1 MRTDDFL
8 EYTPEEKIQLQ
19 LERLQSTLNRAYRQ
33 VNFHRHR
40 MNAAAVEPGQI
51 ESLDDMSLL
60 PFLERSDFSEHYP
73 YELFAMPLRDIVRIH
88 TAPGISRN
96 PTVSGYT
103 SQDLDMW
110 RRITARALTAASVSA
125 HDILQVAFNQGL
137 ANWGRDYK
145 DSAEDIGVSVIPNT
159 QLSIDKQF
167 MILRDYKTTVLVTT
181 PAMAFQLADY
191 MHRMQVG
198 PAALNLHTMIIAG
211 ETISDGFRKDIEER
225 AFVTCW
231 LHYGLSEVP
240 GPAIAFECSAH
251 DGLHI
256 SEDHFL
262 AEIIDPETKA
272 ILPPGETGELVLTTL
287 TTRAFPLIRFRTG
300 DSARIMEAPCP
311 CGSPLARIQL
321 FPERT
326 DDIMKVDGVKI
337 HSRQVCNILEDTLP
351 VTTEQITC
359 RVTDDKGNKQLEI
372 LIPMNDEIFSD
383 EIKEIEKL
391 LRKTE
396 HRLREDLGV
405 AVLIRLVE
413 PTSRRSF
420 E

>member
-1 MRTDDFL
+1 MTTDDFL
-8 EYTPEEKIQLQ
+8 EYTREEKIQLQ

-40 MNAAAVEPGQI
+40 MNAAAVEPGQV
-51 ESLDDMSLL
+51 ESLADMSKL
-60 PFLERSDFSEHYP
+60 PFLERADFSEHYP
-73 YELFAMPLRDIVRIH
+73 YELFAVPLRDIVRIH

-103 SQDLDMW
+103 AQDLGMW
-110 RRITARALTAASVSA
+110 RRITERALSAASVSPQ
-125 HDILQVAFNQGL
+125 DILQVAFHQGL

-159 QLSIDKQF
+159 WLSIEKQF

-181 PAMAFQLADY
+181 PALAYQLADY
-191 MHRMQVG
+191 MHKTQVG

-211 ETISDGFRKDIEER
+211 ETISDDFRKAIEER
-225 AFVTCW
+225 AFVTSW

-272 ILPPGETGELVLTTL
+272 ILPAGETGELVLTTL

-300 DSARIMEAPCP
+300 DMARIIKAPCP
-311 CGSPLARIQL
+311 CGSPLGRIQW

-351 VTTEQITC
+351 VSTCEITC
-359 RVTDDKGNKQLEI
+359 RVTDDNGGKQLEI
-372 LIPMNDEIFSD
+372 LIPMNDALFSD

-405 AVLIRLVE
+405 AVFIRLIE
-413 PTSRRSF
+413 PTSRN
-420 E
+420 

>member
-1 MRTDDFL
+1 MKTDDFL
-8 EYTPEEKIQLQ
+8 TYTPEEKTQLQ

-33 VNFHRHR
+33 VNFHRQR
-40 MNAAAVEPGQI
+40 MNAAGIEPGQV
-51 ESLDDMSLL
+51 ESIDDMKRL
-60 PFLERSDFSEHYP
+60 PFLDRADFSEHYP
-73 YELFAMPLRDIVRIH
+73 YELFAVPLRDIVRIH
-88 TAPGISRN
+88 TAPGIARH

-110 RRITARALTAASVSA
+110 RRITARALNAASVSA

-167 MILRDYKTTVLVTT
+167 MVLRDYKTTVLVTT
-181 PAMAFQLADY
+181 PAMAYQLADY
-191 MHRMQVG
+191 MHKTQVG

-211 ETISDGFRKDIEER
+211 ETISADFRKTIEER
-225 AFVTCW
+225 AFVSLW

-240 GPAIAFECSAH
+240 GPAIAFECTSH

-272 ILPPGETGELVLTTL
+272 VLSAGETGELVLTTL

-300 DSARIMEAPCP
+300 DKARIIDEPCS
-311 CGSPLARIQL
+311 CGSPLSRIEW

-326 DDIMKVDGVKI
+326 DDILRVDGVKI
-337 HSRQVCNILEDTLP
+337 HSGQVCNILEETMP
-351 VTTEQITC
+351 VTTCQVTC
-359 RVTDDKGNKQLEI
+359 RVKDDNGRKLLEI

-396 HRLREDLGV
+396 QRLREDLGV
-405 AVLIRLVE
+405 AVLIRLIE
-413 PTSRRSF
+413 PTSRN
-420 E
+420 